1 MYFGAHSKHYD
12 ITRSSG
18 LERSIIWALIRYV
31 EVVVV
36 DDGHYVPIITEL
48 VEDGADRKT
57 QYQAKGYRIIGATE
71 QQT

>member
-1 MYFGAHSKHYD
+1 MYFGAQSKHYD

-18 LERSIIWALIRYV
+18 LERSIIRALIRYV

-48 VEDGADRKT
+48 VEDGAD
-57 QYQAKGYRIIGATE
+57 
-71 QQT
+71 